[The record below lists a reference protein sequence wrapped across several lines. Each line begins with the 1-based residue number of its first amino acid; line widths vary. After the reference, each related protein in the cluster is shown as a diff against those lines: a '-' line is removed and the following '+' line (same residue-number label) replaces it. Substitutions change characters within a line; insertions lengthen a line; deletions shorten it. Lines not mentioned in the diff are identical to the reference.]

1 MNKQKAGVSTT
12 KYPIPERGE
21 KIMKKRVLGVLLGAV
36 VAVSTLAGCG
46 TSATVSDNSQTANVE
61 DTQVPTTDQ
70 VAEEADATTTD
81 ASEDKVITVGATIT
95 PHSEILSVVAEN
107 LKEQGY
113 ELKIVEYND
122 YVLPNTALEAGDL
135 DANYFQHVPYLDDFN
150 AENGTHI
157 VSAAAVHFEPMGI
170 YAGKTA
176 KIEDIQKGASVAVPN
191 DTTNEARA
199 LLLLEAQGLLKLKA
213 DAGIK
218 ATILDIEENPYELD
232 IKELEAAQVPKAIQD
247 VDIAVVNGNYA
258 LEAGLGEALVTE
270 AKDSLAAE
278 TYGNIIAVREG
289 EENSEKTKA
298 LVDAILTENVKE
310 YIEKTY
316 SGAVLPVF

>member
-1 MNKQKAGVSTT
+1 
-12 KYPIPERGE
+12 
-21 KIMKKRVLGVLLGAV
+21 MKKRVLGVLLGAAL
-36 VAVSTLAGCG
+36 AVSTLAGCG
-46 TSATVSDNSQTANVE
+46 SSATVSDNSQTANVE

-70 VAEEADATTTD
+70 AAVEEAKTD
-81 ASEDKVITVGATIT
+81 DPEDKVITVGATIT

-170 YAGKTA
+170 YAGKTT

-199 LLLLEAQGLLKLKA
+199 LLLLEAQGLIKLKA

-258 LEAGLGEALVTE
+258 IEAGLDAALVTE
-270 AKDSLAAE
+270 ASDSLAAE

-289 EENSEKTKA
+289 EENSAKTKA
-298 LVDAILTENVKE
+298 LVDAILTDNVKE

>member
-1 MNKQKAGVSTT
+1 
-12 KYPIPERGE
+12 
-21 KIMKKRVLGVLLGAV
+21 MKKRVLGVLIGAAL
-36 VAVSTLAGCG
+36 AVSTLAGCG
-46 TSATVSDNSQTANVE
+46 SSATVSDNSQTANVE
-61 DTQVPTTDQ
+61 DAQVPTSDQ
-70 VAEEADATTTD
+70 PQAESETD
-81 ASEDKVITVGATIT
+81 AAKDKVITVGATIT

-258 LEAGLGEALVTE
+258 LEAGLGDALVTE

-298 LVDAILTENVKE
+298 LVDAILTDNVKE

>member
-1 MNKQKAGVSTT
+1 
-12 KYPIPERGE
+12 
-21 KIMKKRVLGVLLGAV
+21 MKKRVLGVLLGAAL
-36 VAVSTLAGCG
+36 AVSTLAGCG
-46 TSATVSDNSQTANVE
+46 SSATVSDNSQTANVE

-70 VAEEADATTTD
+70 AAVEEAKTD
-81 ASEDKVITVGATIT
+81 DPEDKVITVGATIT

-258 LEAGLGEALVTE
+258 IEAGLDAALVTE
-270 AKDSLAAE
+270 ASDSLAAE

-289 EENSEKTKA
+289 EENSAKTKA
-298 LVDAILTENVKE
+298 LVDAILTDNVKE

>member
-1 MNKQKAGVSTT
+1 
-12 KYPIPERGE
+12 
-21 KIMKKRVLGVLLGAV
+21 MKKRVLGVLIGATL
-36 VAVSTLAGCG
+36 AVSTLAGCG
-46 TSATVSDNSQTANVE
+46 SSATVSDNSQTASVE
-61 DTQVPTTDQ
+61 DAQVPTSDQPQAESNTD
-70 VAEEADATTTD
+70 D
-81 ASEDKVITVGATIT
+81 SKDKVITVGATIT

-176 KIEDIQKGASVAVPN
+176 SIDAIQKGASVAVPN

-258 LEAGLGEALVTE
+258 LEAGLGDALVTE

-298 LVDAILTENVKE
+298 LVDAILTDNVKE

>member
-1 MNKQKAGVSTT
+1 
-12 KYPIPERGE
+12 
-21 KIMKKRVLGVLLGAV
+21 MKKRVLGVLLGAAL
-36 VAVSTLAGCG
+36 AVSTLAGCG
-46 TSATVSDNSQTANVE
+46 SSATVSDNSQTANVE

-70 VAEEADATTTD
+70 AAVEEAKTD
-81 ASEDKVITVGATIT
+81 DPEDKVITVGATIT

-170 YAGKTA
+170 YAGKTP

-199 LLLLEAQGLLKLKA
+199 LLLLEAQGLIKLKA

-258 LEAGLGEALVTE
+258 IEAGLDAALVTE
-270 AKDSLAAE
+270 ASDSLAAE

-289 EENSEKTKA
+289 EENSAKTKA
-298 LVDAILTENVKE
+298 LVDAILTDNVKE

>member
-1 MNKQKAGVSTT
+1 
-12 KYPIPERGE
+12 
-21 KIMKKRVLGVLLGAV
+21 MKKRFLGVLLTAA
-36 VAVSTLAGCG
+36 VAVSAFTGCG
-46 TSATVSDNSQTANVE
+46 QVKTATQESTQEVESIADENVPTAPEAQAQDEAGTVE
-61 DTQVPTTDQ
+61 DN
-70 VAEEADATTTD
+70 
-81 ASEDKVITVGATIT
+81 VITVGATIT
-95 PHSEILSVVAEN
+95 PHSEILGVVAEN
-107 LKEQGY
+107 LKEKGY
-113 ELKIVEYND
+113 ELKVVEYND

-135 DANYFQHVPYLDDFN
+135 DANYFQHVPYLNDFN
-150 AENGTHI
+150 EENGTHI

-176 KIEDIQKGASVAVPN
+176 TLEDVKEGASVAVPN

-218 ATILDIEENPYELD
+218 ATILDIEENPYNLD

-247 VDIAVVNGNYA
+247 VDIAVINGNYA
-258 LEAGLGEALVTE
+258 LEAGLTEPLVNEAS
-270 AKDSLAAE
+270 DSLAAE

-289 EENSEKTKA
+289 EENSAKTKA
-298 LVDAILTENVKE
+298 LVDAILTDNVKE

>member
-1 MNKQKAGVSTT
+1 
-12 KYPIPERGE
+12 
-21 KIMKKRVLGVLLGAV
+21 MKKRVLGVLLSTV
-36 VAVSTLAGCG
+36 VALSALTGCG
-46 TSATVSDNSQTANVE
+46 ATPVAEQNTQTIE
-61 DTQVPTTDQ
+61 DDAQVPAADVPQTEEQTEET
-70 VAEEADATTTD
+70 AEPVDN
-81 ASEDKVITVGATIT
+81 VITVGATIT

-135 DANYFQHVPYLDDFN
+135 DANYFQHTPYLNDFN
-150 AENGTHI
+150 EENGTHI

-176 KIEDIQKGASVAVPN
+176 SLEDIKEGASVAVPN

-218 ATILDIEENPYELD
+218 ATILDIEENPYNLD

-247 VDIAVVNGNYA
+247 VDIAVINGNYA
-258 LEAGLGEALVTE
+258 LEAGIKTPLVTE
-270 AKDSLAAE
+270 ASDSLAAE

-289 EENSEKTKA
+289 EENSAKTKA

-310 YIEKTY
+310 YINNTY
-316 SGAVLPVF
+316 EGAVLPVF

>member
-1 MNKQKAGVSTT
+1 
-12 KYPIPERGE
+12 
-21 KIMKKRVLGVLLGAV
+21 MKKRVLGVLLGAAL
-36 VAVSTLAGCG
+36 AVSTLAGCG
-46 TSATVSDNSQTANVE
+46 SSATVSDNSQTANVE

-70 VAEEADATTTD
+70 AAVEEAKTD
-81 ASEDKVITVGATIT
+81 DPEDKVITVGATIT

-199 LLLLEAQGLLKLKA
+199 LLLLEAQGLIKLKA

-258 LEAGLGEALVTE
+258 IEAGLDAALVTE
-270 AKDSLAAE
+270 ASDSLAAE

-289 EENSEKTKA
+289 EENSAKTKA
-298 LVDAILTENVKE
+298 LVDAILTDNVKE

>member
-1 MNKQKAGVSTT
+1 
-12 KYPIPERGE
+12 
-21 KIMKKRVLGVLLGAV
+21 MKKRVLGVLLSTV
-36 VAVSTLAGCG
+36 VALSALTGCG
-46 TSATVSDNSQTANVE
+46 ATPVAEQNTQTIE
-61 DTQVPTTDQ
+61 DDGQVPAADTP
-70 VAEEADATTTD
+70 VAEEQASDTD
-81 ASEDKVITVGATIT
+81 EPVDNVITVGATIT

-298 LVDAILTENVKE
+298 LVDAILTDNVKE

>member
-1 MNKQKAGVSTT
+1 
-12 KYPIPERGE
+12 
-21 KIMKKRVLGVLLGAV
+21 MKKRVLGVLLCAAL
-36 VAVSTLAGCG
+36 AVSTLAGCG
-46 TSATVSDNSQTANVE
+46 SSATVSDNSQTANVE

-70 VAEEADATTTD
+70 AAVEEAKTD
-81 ASEDKVITVGATIT
+81 DPEDKVITVGATIT

-199 LLLLEAQGLLKLKA
+199 LLLLEAQGLIKLKA

-218 ATILDIEENPYELD
+218 ATILDIEENPYELN

-258 LEAGLGEALVTE
+258 IEAGLDAALVTE
-270 AKDSLAAE
+270 ASDSLAAE

-289 EENSEKTKA
+289 EENSAKTKA
-298 LVDAILTENVKE
+298 LVDAILTDNVKE

>member
-1 MNKQKAGVSTT
+1 
-12 KYPIPERGE
+12 
-21 KIMKKRVLGVLLGAV
+21 MKKRVLGVLLSTV
-36 VAVSTLAGCG
+36 VALSALTGCG
-46 TSATVSDNSQTANVE
+46 ATPVAEQNTQTIE
-61 DTQVPTTDQ
+61 DDGQVPAADTP
-70 VAEEADATTTD
+70 VAEEQASDTD
-81 ASEDKVITVGATIT
+81 EPVDNVITVGATIT

-135 DANYFQHVPYLDDFN
+135 DANYFQHTPYLNDFN
-150 AENGTHI
+150 EENGTHI

-176 KIEDIQKGASVAVPN
+176 SLEDIKEGASVAVPN

-218 ATILDIEENPYELD
+218 ATILDIEENPFNLD
-232 IKELEAAQVPKAIQD
+232 IKELEAAQVPKAVKD
-247 VDIAVVNGNYA
+247 VDIAVINGNYA
-258 LEAGLGEALVTE
+258 LEAGIKTPLVTE
-270 AKDSLAAE
+270 ASDSLAAE

-289 EENSEKTKA
+289 EENSVKTKA

-310 YIEKTY
+310 YINNTY
-316 SGAVLPVF
+316 EGAVLPVF

>member
-1 MNKQKAGVSTT
+1 
-12 KYPIPERGE
+12 
-21 KIMKKRVLGVLLGAV
+21 MKKRVLGVLLSTV
-36 VAVSTLAGCG
+36 VALSALTGCG
-46 TSATVSDNSQTANVE
+46 ATPVAEQNTQTIE
-61 DTQVPTTDQ
+61 DDGQVPAADTP
-70 VAEEADATTTD
+70 VAEEQASDTD
-81 ASEDKVITVGATIT
+81 EPVDNVITVGATIT

-135 DANYFQHVPYLDDFN
+135 DANYFQHIPYLNDFN
-150 AENGTHI
+150 EENGTHI

-176 KIEDIQKGASVAVPN
+176 SLEDIKEGASVAVPN

-218 ATILDIEENPYELD
+218 ATILDIEENPFNLD
-232 IKELEAAQVPKAIQD
+232 IKELEAAQVPKAVKD
-247 VDIAVVNGNYA
+247 VDIAVINGNYA
-258 LEAGLGEALVTE
+258 LEAGIKTPLVTE
-270 AKDSLAAE
+270 ASDSLAAE

-289 EENSEKTKA
+289 EENSVKTKA

-310 YIEKTY
+310 YINNTY
-316 SGAVLPVF
+316 EGAVLPVF

>member
-1 MNKQKAGVSTT
+1 
-12 KYPIPERGE
+12 
-21 KIMKKRVLGVLLGAV
+21 MKKRVLGVLIGAAL
-36 VAVSTLAGCG
+36 AVSTLAGCG
-46 TSATVSDNSQTANVE
+46 SSATVSDNSQTANVE
-61 DTQVPTTDQ
+61 DAQVPTSDQ
-70 VAEEADATTTD
+70 PQAESETD
-81 ASEDKVITVGATIT
+81 AAKDKVITVGATIT

-258 LEAGLGEALVTE
+258 LEAGLGDALVTE

-298 LVDAILTENVKE
+298 LVDAILPDNVKE

>member
-1 MNKQKAGVSTT
+1 
-12 KYPIPERGE
+12 
-21 KIMKKRVLGVLLGAV
+21 MKKRVLGVLLGAAL
-36 VAVSTLAGCG
+36 AVSTLAGCG

-278 TYGNIIAVREG
+278 TYGNIIAT
-289 EENSEKTKA
+289 SEAKKNDAAILA
-298 LVDAILTENVKE
+298 LVRVLQGPEVSKFIKE
-310 YIEKTY
+310 KYD
-316 SGAVLPVF
+316 GAVVPLY

>member
-1 MNKQKAGVSTT
+1 
-12 KYPIPERGE
+12 
-21 KIMKKRVLGVLLGAV
+21 MKKRVLGVLIGAAL
-36 VAVSTLAGCG
+36 AVSTLAGCG
-46 TSATVSDNSQTANVE
+46 SSATVSDSSQTENVE
-61 DTQVPTTDQ
+61 DAQVPTSDQPQAESETD
-70 VAEEADATTTD
+70 DPK
-81 ASEDKVITVGATIT
+81 DKVITVGATIT

-258 LEAGLGEALVTE
+258 LEAGLGDALVTE

-298 LVDAILTENVKE
+298 LVDAILTDNVKE